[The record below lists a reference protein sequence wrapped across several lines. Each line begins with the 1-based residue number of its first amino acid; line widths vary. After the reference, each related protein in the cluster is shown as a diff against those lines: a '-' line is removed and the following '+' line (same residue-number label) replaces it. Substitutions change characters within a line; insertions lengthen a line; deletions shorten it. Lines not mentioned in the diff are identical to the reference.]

1 MSPRLR
7 TLLVDDEPL
16 ARALVRELLADFPDL
31 AITGECQNGTEALA
45 ALQTGAYDVVFLD
58 VQMPDLD
65 GVQVL
70 QRLQATGQ
78 PLPLVVF
85 VTAYDQYA
93 VAAFALH
100 AVDYL
105 LKPLDPDRFAECV
118 RRVKQQA
125 AQHQNM
131 ALGADLVALLRAWPA
146 PAGSAASP
154 SAKEYQDRFVVKQ
167 PERQFFVPAAE
178 VLYLEATGSGVLL
191 HTTRA
196 AHPVR
201 AALAQLAERLDP
213 AHFLRIHRSF
223 VINTDHIVEFKSWA
237 HGEYLFRMA
246 NGQHVTSSRSYNAAI
261 QQFLKRF
268 A

>member
-1 MSPRLR
+1 MSTPIR

-16 ARALVRELLADFPDL
+16 ARSLVRELLADFPRL
-31 AITGECQNGTEALA
+31 TIAGECQNGTEALA

-70 QRLQATGQ
+70 QRLRAAGL

-85 VTAYDQYA
+85 TTAYDQYA

-118 RRVKQQA
+118 RRVQQQL
-125 AQHQNM
+125 AQRQTQ
-131 ALGADLVALLRAWPA
+131 ALGADLAALLQAWPNLPSSA
-146 PAGSAASP
+146 PP
-154 SAKEYQDRFVVKQ
+154 PEYQDRFVVKQ
-167 PERQFFVPAAE
+167 PERQFFVPVAD
-178 VLYLEATGSGVLL
+178 VFYLEATGSGVLL
-191 HTTRA
+191 HTARA

-201 AALAQLAERLDP
+201 ASLSQLAERLNP
-213 AHFLRIHRSF
+213 AQFLRIHRSC
-223 VINTDHIVEFKSWA
+223 VINTSHIVEFKSWT
-237 HGEYLFRMA
+237 HGEYLFRMT
-246 NGQHVTSSRSYNAAI
+246 NGQHVTSSRSYNAVI

>member
-1 MSPRLR
+1 MNTPLR

-16 ARALVRELLADFPDL
+16 ARGLVRELLADFPDL
-31 AITGECQNGTEALA
+31 AIAGECPNGTEALA

-70 QRLQATGQ
+70 QRLRAAGQ

-93 VAAFALH
+93 VAAFTLH

-118 RRVKQQA
+118 RRVQQQA
-125 AQHQNM
+125 AQRQNQ
-131 ALGADLVALLRAWPA
+131 ALGADLAALLRAWHA
-146 PAGSAASP
+146 AAGPAASP
-154 SAKEYQDRFVVKQ
+154 LAKDYQDRFVVKQ

-178 VLYLEATGSGVLL
+178 VFYLEATGSGVLL
-191 HTTRA
+191 HTARA

-201 AALAQLAERLDP
+201 ASLGQLAERLDP
-213 AHFLRIHRSF
+213 ALFLRIHRSF
-223 VINTDHIVEFKSWA
+223 VIHTAHIVEFKSWA

-246 NGQHVTSSRSYNAAI
+246 NGQHVSSSRSYNAAI

>member
-1 MSPRLR
+1 MSKSLR

-16 ARALVRELLADFPDL
+16 ARGLVRELLADFPDL
-31 AITGECQNGTEALA
+31 TIEGECQNGTEALA

-70 QRLQATGQ
+70 QRLRAAGQ

-93 VAAFALH
+93 VAAFAVH

-105 LKPLDPDRFAECV
+105 LKPLDPDRFADCV
-118 RRVKQQA
+118 HRVQQQV
-125 AQHQNM
+125 AQQGGQTI
-131 ALGADLVALLRAWPA
+131 GADLAALLRAWPGPPGHVPTP
-146 PAGSAASP
+146 PAG
-154 SAKEYQDRFVVKQ
+154 YQDRFVVKQ
-167 PERQFFVPAAE
+167 PERQFFVPAAD
-178 VLYLEATGSGVLL
+178 VCYLEATGSGVLL
-191 HTTRA
+191 HTARA
-196 AHPVR
+196 AHLVR
-201 AALAQLAERLDP
+201 ASLGQLAERLDP
-213 AHFLRIHRSF
+213 GHFLRIHRSF
-223 VINTDHIVEFKSWA
+223 VINTNHIVEFKSWA

-246 NGQHVTSSRSYNAAI
+246 NGQHVTSSRSYNTPI

-268 A
+268 T